1 MKKSKHKRVLML
13 LENAPFPFD
22 DRVRHEAVAL
32 LAGDY
37 QVTVISPGTKV
48 QPRHEIQNSVEIYRF
63 PFPPDSKGLLGYLWE
78 YGYSMIAIF
87 LFSLYVFAKDGF
99 DIIHTAQP
107 PDTFVFIALFYKLF
121 GKLYVLDHHD
131 LAPELYHAHFRGK
144 GSNIIY
150 HILIWLEQLS
160 FRFAD
165 HLISTNE
172 SYKEIA
178 LQRGH
183 VEERRITVVRN
194 GPDLKELSSSADT
207 KQDLRRDGRII
218 IGYVG
223 VTGIQDGVDNLIRTV
238 DQLVHHLGRTDILCL
253 ILGDGGAMPDLKSL
267 TRQLGLTSHILF
279 TGWIKNP
286 DEIAEYFKVMDIC
299 VAPEPSDPYNNRST
313 AAKIME
319 YMAMGK
325 PVVSSNLPEHRF
337 TAQEAAVYA
346 APGDPKDF
354 ANKIVE
360 LISDPAQ
367 RKTMGRAGQARIEA
381 ELAWPHQAKQLLK
394 AYATLDA
401 IHKGNKDR
409 PKVTDA
415 TT

>member
-1 MKKSKHKRVLML
+1 VKMSKRKRVLML
-13 LENAPFPFD
+13 LENASFPFD
-22 DRVRHEAVAL
+22 DRVRHEAVTL

-37 QVTVISPGTKV
+37 QVTVISPGTKL
-48 QPRHEIQNSVEIYRF
+48 QPRHEVQNGIEIYRF
-63 PFPPDSKGLLGYLWE
+63 PFPPDSKGFLSYLWE
-78 YGYSMIAIF
+78 YGYSMIVIF
-87 LFSLYVFAKDGF
+87 LFSLYIFAKDGF
-99 DIIHTAQP
+99 DIVHTAQP
-107 PDTFVFIALFYKLF
+107 PDTFVFVALFYKLF
-121 GKLYVLDHHD
+121 GKLYMLDHHD
-131 LAPELYHAHFRGK
+131 LAPELYYAHFRGK

-150 HILIWLEQLS
+150 HILIWLEELS

-165 HLISTNE
+165 HVISTNE
-172 SYKEIA
+172 SYKAIA

-207 KQDLRRDGRII
+207 KQDLRRGGRII

-223 VTGIQDGVDNLIRTV
+223 VTGIQDGVDNLIRTIHR
-238 DQLVHHLGRTDILCL
+238 LVHDLGRTDVLCL

-267 TRQLGLTSHILF
+267 ATQLDITSYVVF

-325 PVVSSNLPEHRF
+325 PVVSSDLPEHRF
-337 TAQEAAVYA
+337 TAEEAAVYA
-346 APGDPKDF
+346 TPGDAQDF
-354 ANKIVE
+354 ANKIIE
-360 LISDPAQ
+360 LINDPA
-367 RKTMGRAGQARIEA
+367 RRITMGKVGQARIEA
-381 ELAWPHQAKQLLK
+381 ELAWPRQAKQLLK
-394 AYATLDA
+394 AYATLDM

-409 PKVTDA
+409 PKITDA
-415 TT
+415 TI